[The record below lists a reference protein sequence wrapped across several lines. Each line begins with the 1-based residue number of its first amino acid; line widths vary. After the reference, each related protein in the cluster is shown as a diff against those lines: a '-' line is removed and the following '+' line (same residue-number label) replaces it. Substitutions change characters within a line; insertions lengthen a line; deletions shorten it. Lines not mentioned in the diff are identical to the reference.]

1 MDARSCT
8 CLCWPWAP
16 LRAAWQHKAAHGRP
30 RTQLGGRTH
39 HGQSLGVIVRSWD
52 VHHLSFIIFF
62 SNRVFS
68 TSFPNSPAS
77 AVTIEASLYQ
87 TSVFFPLVFG
97 VSRFCGQELPVPSR
111 APRRPEAPGRFGV
124 LTGGDRLVRQLQ
136 GSLVPWPG
144 FGGEKRWGKR
154 GFWAKKRRLLFFVG
168 MKSLIFYG
176 FWGGFRYMWVKNNR
190 PLGTFWGGL
199 MDGCVF

>member
-16 LRAAWQHKAAHGRP
+16 LRAAWQHKATHGRP

-87 TSVFFPLVFG
+87 TSVY
-97 VSRFCGQELPVPSR
+97 
-111 APRRPEAPGRFGV
+111 
-124 LTGGDRLVRQLQ
+124 
-136 GSLVPWPG
+136 SLVDFRKPLCGTAPSVIPILLADLDCRCA
-144 FGGEKRWGKR
+144 FLDL
-154 GFWAKKRRLLFFVG
+154 FLFFLSSCF
-168 MKSLIFYG
+168 SLLLPG
-176 FWGGFRYMWVKNNR
+176 ADMS
-190 PLGTFWGGL
+190 
-199 MDGCVF
+199 

>member
-87 TSVFFPLVFG
+87 TSVCFRGIVGVCGSLICDFQRCLNMFKHHGFCLRFPCGNLV
-97 VSRFCGQELPVPSR
+97 VFCG
-111 APRRPEAPGRFGV
+111 
-124 LTGGDRLVRQLQ
+124 
-136 GSLVPWPG
+136 
-144 FGGEKRWGKR
+144 
-154 GFWAKKRRLLFFVG
+154 
-168 MKSLIFYG
+168 
-176 FWGGFRYMWVKNNR
+176 
-190 PLGTFWGGL
+190 
-199 MDGCVF
+199 